1 MEKGVWIGPC
11 VPIAEFYVAMRYVL
25 YVMKNLYKLKSIV
38 PFLYGIWC
46 IAYMCGDTPFRAGGS
61 RACLHIRTFM
71 QQGLLKLGLMAL
83 IVYLK
88 YVVCKTYF
96 NM

>member
-1 MEKGVWIGPC
+1 MEKDVWIGPC

-46 IAYMCGDTPFRAGGS
+46 IGYMCGDTPFRAGGS

-96 NM
+96 

>member
-11 VPIAEFYVAMRYVL
+11 VPIAEFYVTMKYVL

-61 RACLHIRTFM
+61 RACLRIHAARFKARAY
-71 QQGLLKLGLMAL
+71 GLDSIFK
-83 IVYLK
+83 ICCV
-88 YVVCKTYF
+88 
-96 NM
+96 

>member
-1 MEKGVWIGPC
+1 MEKDVWIGPC

-38 PFLYGIWC
+38 PFLWHMVYCVCVEIRPSEPEALERVSISVHSC
-46 IAYMCGDTPFRAGGS
+46 S
-61 RACLHIRTFM
+61 RV
-71 QQGLLKLGLMAL
+71 LLKLGLMAL

-96 NM
+96 NV

>member
-1 MEKGVWIGPC
+1 MEKDVWIGPC

-38 PFLYGIWC
+38 HFLYGIWC

-61 RACLHIRTFM
+61 RACLRIRIFM
-71 QQGLLKLGLMAL
+71 QQGLKLGLMAL

-96 NM
+96 NV

>member
-1 MEKGVWIGPC
+1 MEKDVWIGPC

-46 IAYMCGDTPFRAGGS
+46 IAYICGDTPFEPPNPLQRAGE
-61 RACLHIRTFM
+61 I
-71 QQGLLKLGLMAL
+71 LL
-83 IVYLK
+83 
-88 YVVCKTYF
+88 C
-96 NM
+96 